1 MGRVSERLINKTP
14 HGRCMTT
21 TPVAAFDA
29 RGVRCAIVVHG
40 AVNRDI
46 FEAFVEK
53 GRSTSASPATA

>member
-1 MGRVSERLINKTP
+1 
-14 HGRCMTT
+14 MTT